1 MLLLIMRHGE
11 AEAKAEGERY
21 LTKFGATESR
31 KALESAK
38 NLGAKVNAIACSPL
52 ARAKETAQIA
62 SQVFNSNYEVSDSL
76 EPESSPERVY
86 EELIG
91 RYKSDV
97 LMISHQPLVSKLL
110 SDLLGAEFSISIGTS
125 AIAIISV
132 EGEVG
137 SGSGTLVSLIQPSL
151 PTAKLKD

>member
-31 KALESAK
+31 KALEQAK
-38 NLGAKVNAIACSPL
+38 NLGAKVNAISCSPL

-62 SQVFNSNYEVSDSL
+62 SQVFNRTYEVSDSL

-86 EELIG
+86 EELVA
-91 RYKSDV
+91 RLKSDM
-97 LMISHQPLVSKLL
+97 LIISHQPLVSKLL
-110 SDLLGAEFSISIGTS
+110 SDLLGVELSIPFGTS
-125 AIAIISV
+125 TIAVLSI
-132 EGEVG
+132 EGEPG
-137 SGSGTLVSLIQPSL
+137 SGSGTLVSLIPASL
-151 PTAKLKD
+151 PTS